1 MSEGIDTLTLWLTIA
16 GLGMATFLIRFS
28 FLGLVKGGR
37 LPHYIIRLLRYVPV
51 TVLPALI
58 APMIVYPKSMGGETD
73 LLWVTVALFA
83 LLVGIWTKNMLATI
97 VSGMGLLWLLQG
109 FGF

>member
-1 MSEGIDTLTLWLTIA
+1 MD
-16 GLGMATFLIRFS
+16 FLILAGAKHFS
-28 FLGLVKGGR
+28 PCPLPVLGLMKGGR

-51 TVLPALI
+51 TVLPALT
-58 APMIVYPKSMGGETD
+58 APMIVYPKSMSGETD
-73 LLWVTVALFA
+73 LLWVIVALFA